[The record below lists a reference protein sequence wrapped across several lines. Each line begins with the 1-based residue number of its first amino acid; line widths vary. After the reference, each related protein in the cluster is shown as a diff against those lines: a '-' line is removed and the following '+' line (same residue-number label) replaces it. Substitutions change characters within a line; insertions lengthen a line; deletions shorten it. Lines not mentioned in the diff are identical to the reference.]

1 MAAKTAKHIT
11 AEGAAGLV
19 NSGMWLDF
27 GFGVCQPDVF
37 DKALGARAHEL
48 RGVKIWSCILSVHAR
63 TM

>member
-37 DKALGARAHEL
+37 DKALGAPAQEL
-48 RGVKIWSCILSVHAR
+48 GV
-63 TM
+63 